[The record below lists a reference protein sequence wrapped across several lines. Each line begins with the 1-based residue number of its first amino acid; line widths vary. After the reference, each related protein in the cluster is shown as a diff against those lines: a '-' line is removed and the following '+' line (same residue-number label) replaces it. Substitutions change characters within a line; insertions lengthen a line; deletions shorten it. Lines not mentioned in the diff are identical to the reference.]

1 MLHVLQNS
9 AGLVLGATAAL
20 GLIVGSFLNVVI
32 HRLPARLEFDWR
44 RQCDELAG
52 GGAPPPQPSPPG
64 LVRPGSHCPHCGHA
78 ITALENV
85 PVLSYLV
92 LRGRCSA
99 CGERISWRYPVV
111 ELMTGTLSVLVIWHF
126 GVGIAG
132 ATALLLTWGLV
143 ALAWIDVDHQIL
155 PDAIVLPLLWIG
167 LLVNIDGTFTD
178 LPSAVIGA
186 AAGYL
191 SLWLVYHVFRLI
203 TGKEGMGYGDFKL
216 FAVFGAWLGWQ
227 LLPLIILLSA
237 AAGAVIGLAGIVAL
251 GRDRNVPIPFG
262 PYLAI
267 AGWIAMLWGDD
278 ITGAYLR
285 FVGIP

>member
-1 MLHVLQNS
+1 
-9 AGLVLGATAAL
+9 
-20 GLIVGSFLNVVI
+20 
-32 HRLPARLEFDWR
+32 
-44 RQCDELAG
+44 
-52 GGAPPPQPSPPG
+52 
-64 LVRPGSHCPHCGHA
+64 
-78 ITALENV
+78 V